1 MAAVPKN
8 KIARPAGDEALAAVA
23 SIVVFEKER
32 PSLELIS

>member
-1 MAAVPKN
+1 MA
-8 KIARPAGDEALAAVA
+8 RSGGDVMLAAVA